1 MSDRLYDV
9 PQDDLT
15 SLHAL
20 AAGTDRDPDAVI
32 AGLTLSGNSG
42 VAGRMARRC

>member
-1 MSDRLYDV
+1 VSDRLNDV
-9 PQDDLT
+9 PQDDLP

-32 AGLTLSGNSG
+32 AGLTLPCNSG
-42 VAGRMARRC
+42 VAERMARRC